1 MKLLFI
7 HTNFPAQFGGL
18 GRWLAEQGCD
28 VTFATRSRAGSD
40 DLKIVRFQDHRQASP
55 ATHHYLRGTERAVI
69 TGQSFARAA
78 LRLKRQGY
86 TPDVVVAHS
95 GWGAGLFAKDIW
107 PDAKYVQYIEW
118 YYTHPAID
126 RTPHNAPGP
135 DEEERA
141 RARVRNAPFW
151 LDFSA
156 ADASVCPTR
165 FQAERFPDKTRPH
178 LTILRDGVDTSLHAP
193 GDRDP
198 ALLAAHGIPPASKIV
213 TYIARGMEPMR
224 GFPEF
229 MRTVA
234 ELQHRRPDVHA
245 VVIGEDR
252 VAYGPA
258 RKGPSWKDR
267 MLEELSLDPDRLH
280 FTGHVPRTMMVRFLQ
295 ASDAHVYLSAPFVLS
310 WSFLEAMSCATP
322 IVAAD
327 NDPVREFMRNG
338 ESGLLVDP
346 YDIPDVVAA
355 IERLLDDPEMSRR
368 IGMAARAT
376 ILGECDAFDIA
387 YPKYKAFLSSLA
399 GR

>member
-7 HTNFPAQFGGL
+7 HNNFPAQFGGL
-18 GRWLAEQGCD
+18 GRWLARQGCD
-28 VTFATRSRAGSD
+28 VAFATQCRAASD
-40 DLKIVRFQDHRQASP
+40 ELRIVRFQDHRQASP

-69 TGQSFARAA
+69 TGQSFARVA
-78 LRLKRQGY
+78 LGLRRQGY

-107 PDAKYVQYIEW
+107 PDTRYVQYIEW
-118 YYTHPAID
+118 YYSHPAID
-126 RTPHNAPGP
+126 LTPHQVPGP

-141 RARVRNAPFW
+141 KARIRNAPFW

-165 FQAERFPDKTRPH
+165 FQADRFPEKFRSH
-178 LTILRDGVDTSLHAP
+178 LSVLRDGVDTGLHSP
-193 GDRDP
+193 GGRDP
-198 ALLAAHGIPPASKIV
+198 ELLAAYGIPPAARIV

-229 MRTVA
+229 MRSVA
-234 ELQHRRPDVHA
+234 ELQRRRPDAHV

-258 RKGPSWKDR
+258 TNGPSWKHR
-267 MLEELSLDPDRLH
+267 MLEDLSLDPDRLH
-280 FTGHVPRTMMVRFLQ
+280 FTGLVPRSKMVKFLQ

-310 WSFLEAMSCATP
+310 WSFLEAMSCAAP

-327 NDPVREFMRNG
+327 NDPVREFMRDG
-338 ESGLLVDP
+338 ESGHLVDP
-346 YDIPDVVAA
+346 HDIPNVVEA
-355 IERLLDDPEMSRR
+355 IEGLLDDPETSRR
-368 IGMAARAT
+368 IGKAARAA
-376 ILGECDAFDIA
+376 ILSECDAFDIA

-399 GR
+399 GH